1 MGLAQNC
8 CKHILA
14 ELKHYH
20 VNDLQN
26 KNVSA
31 GEGKCQSIPRIPP
44 PVWSPAVLQSTCKGS
59 GNENLALEDG
69 NDSDCDDDDETAET
83 PIGSVHALAQIHQQ
97 LDNLLPKV
105 GGAIPV
111 TEYINSIAQL
121 SEESQGQNATFER
134 PRKRPRGNAGFFMR
148 LRDQRA
154 VHPRMQSESNRDY
167 EARLRAEA
175 SRSWKDVRKRFG

>member
-20 VNDLQN
+20 VNDLPN

-31 GEGKCQSIPRIPP
+31 GECTSIPRIPP
-44 PVWSPAVLQSTCKGS
+44 PVWSPAVLQSNRKAL

-69 NDSDCDDDDETAET
+69 NDCDDDDDDDDDSAVT
-83 PIGSVHALAQIHQQ
+83 PTGSAHALLQIHQQ
-97 LDNLLPKV
+97 LDNLPASAQ
-105 GGAIPV
+105 GAIPV
-111 TEYINSIAQL
+111 TEYINSIAKL

-134 PRKRPRGNAGFFMR
+134 PRKRPRGNAGFFVH

-154 VHPRMQSESNRDY
+154 VHPRIQGESIQDY

-175 SRSWKDVRKRFG
+175 SKSWKDVA